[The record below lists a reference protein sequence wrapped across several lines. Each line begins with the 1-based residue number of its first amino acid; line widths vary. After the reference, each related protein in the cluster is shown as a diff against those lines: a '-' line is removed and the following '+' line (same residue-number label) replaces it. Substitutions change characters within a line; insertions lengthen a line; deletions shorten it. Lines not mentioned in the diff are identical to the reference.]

1 MSQETILITG
11 ASGGIGEGLARRFA
25 AAGARLILV
34 SRKADR
40 LQQLATELQ
49 SRHGIEHLVIPLD
62 LSIAGSAQTLFEN
75 IQQRGLSIDV
85 LVNNAGFGRNDHFEA
100 IPWVDHQEMMQL
112 NMVTLVQLTYLILP
126 QMIARR
132 RGGILNVGSTAAFQ
146 PGPYS
151 TVYFA
156 TKAFVLSF
164 SEGLWQ
170 ELREHKISVTC
181 LCPGP
186 TRTDFGARSRMDR
199 NWNFIHGSMSTDAV
213 CDVAYRGFRR
223 RRRIVVPGLVNWLLA
238 FSVRF
243 SPRIA
248 ILHLM
253 QTWQRPPKASP

>member
-1 MSQETILITG
+1 MSAETVLITG

-25 AAGARLILV
+25 ADGARLVLV
-34 SRKADR
+34 ARRADR

-49 SRHGIEHLVIPLD
+49 TRHGIEHVVIPLD
-62 LSIAGSAQTLFEN
+62 LSTADAARTLYQDLQLHN
-75 IQQRGLSIDV
+75 LTIDV

-100 IPWVDHQEMMQL
+100 ISTADHLEMMQL
-112 NMVTLVQLTYLILP
+112 NMVTLVQLTHLILP
-126 QMIARR
+126 EMIARR
-132 RGGILNVGSTAAFQ
+132 RGIIVNVGSTASFQ

-164 SEGLWQ
+164 SEGLSQ
-170 ELREHKISVTC
+170 EVREHGVAVTC

-186 TRTDFGARSRMDR
+186 TRTDFGARSRMDK

-213 CDVAYRGFRR
+213 CDAAYRGLRR
-223 RRRIVVPGLVNWLLA
+223 RKRIIIPGLMNWMLA

-243 SPRIA
+243 TPRPV

-253 QTWQRPPKASP
+253 QTWQRPKQIK